1 MPRAIL
7 IFSLVIGSLLL
18 FPSQSVA
25 QGCGHWAEK
34 LMESFFPKQID
45 EQGLREFAGASPQEY
60 FQTVSDAHRPELIKL
75 VQTHRSIPHVESRLQ
90 FALQK
95 FYDVGFEH
103 YGVRLDHEKLLIQP
117 DMDINA
123 FATGSMIGFNVWLL
137 EYFLDPIA
145 YLVNIRA
152 LPNNAYTSAQ
162 YRSVRSRFGWKNDW
176 NSIYYVLAHEAGHN
190 LMRHRD
196 QQILTNV
203 NSIFENYS
211 HAVRNHRKDLALGRK
226 GGAKRYIW
234 QSLQS
239 FFKQFDNAETK
250 REMEA
255 EADAVAVVL
264 LRGAGLD
271 PTMALTGA
279 QRMALLFASNDPQG
293 WQGGLTEALCSTHPD
308 WLERIDQIQANL
320 NCVHF
325 MGGLCQDHIAYP
337 VDDFLAG
344 LRNGMAQLDE
354 YHKETISIAER
365 NPANSTSR
373 YEVRVKVNPK
383 DAQLMVDGK
392 NADPGKL
399 KLEVGPHIL
408 SASKEGFQTS
418 ERRIVVFPDF
428 QPKVTVKLKRAR
440 IRR

>member
-1 MPRAIL
+1 MRRAIL

-25 QGCGHWAEK
+25 QGCGHWSAK

-45 EQGLREFAGASPQEY
+45 EQGLREFSRFTPEDY
-60 FQTVSDAHRPELIKL
+60 FQAISINSQAEISQF
-75 VQTHRSIPHVESRLQ
+75 VQAHRSIPEVESKLQ
-90 FALQK
+90 FALRK
-95 FYDVGFEH
+95 FYDVGFEL
-103 YGVRLDHEKLLIQP
+103 YGVRLDHENLLIQP
-117 DMDINA
+117 NMDINA
-123 FATGSMIGFNVWLL
+123 FATGSMIGFNVGLL
-137 EYFLDPIA
+137 QYFLDPVV
-145 YLVNIRA
+145 YLVNSGA

-176 NSIYYVLAHEAGHN
+176 NGIYYILAHEAAHN

-196 QQILTNV
+196 QDILTQV
-203 NSIFENYS
+203 QVMFENYS
-211 HAVRNHRKDLALGRK
+211 RAVQNHRKDLARGRK

-234 QSLQS
+234 QSLQG
-239 FFKQFDNAETK
+239 FFEQFDNAGAN
-250 REMEA
+250 REMES
-255 EADAVAVVL
+255 EADAVATL
-264 LRGAGLD
+264 LLQRAGFD
-271 PTMALTGA
+271 PGIALTGA
-279 QRMALLFASNDPQG
+279 QRMTLLFESNDPQG

-308 WLERIDQIQANL
+308 WLQRIDQIQANL
-320 NCVHF
+320 NCVRF

-337 VDDFLAG
+337 VNDFLAG
-344 LRNGMAQLDE
+344 LRNGMGQLDE
-354 YHKETISIAER
+354 YHKETISIAEG
-365 NPANSTSR
+365 NPVNSASR

-408 SASKEGFQTS
+408 SASKEGFRTA

-440 IRR
+440 IRK

>member
-1 MPRAIL
+1 MPRATL

-45 EQGLREFAGASPQEY
+45 EQGLGEFAGASPQEY

-95 FYDVGFEH
+95 FYDVGFEL

-123 FATGSMIGFNVWLL
+123 FATGSMIGFNVGLL
-137 EYFLDPIA
+137 QYFLDPVA
-145 YLVNIRA
+145 YLVNIGA

-176 NSIYYVLAHEAGHN
+176 NGIYYVLAHEAGHN

-196 QQILTNV
+196 QHILTNV
-203 NSIFENYS
+203 QVMVENYS
-211 HAVRNHRKDLALGRK
+211 RAVQNHRKDLARGRT

-234 QSLQS
+234 QSMQG
-239 FFKQFDNAETK
+239 FFKQFDNAETN
-250 REMEA
+250 REMEV

-264 LRGAGLD
+264 LRGAGFD
-271 PTMALTGA
+271 PAMALTEA
-279 QRMALLFASNDPQG
+279 QRMTLLVESNDPQG
-293 WQGGLTEALCSTHPD
+293 WHGGLTKALCSTHPD
-308 WLERIDQIQANL
+308 WLHWIERIQANL

-344 LRNGMAQLDE
+344 LRNGMGQLDE
-354 YHKETISIAER
+354 YHEETISIAER
-365 NPANSTSR
+365 NPANSASR
-373 YEVRVKVNPK
+373 YEVRVKVKPK

-392 NADPGKL
+392 IADPGKL

-408 SASKEGFQTS
+408 SASKEGFRTA
-418 ERRIVVFPDF
+418 EKKIVVFPDF
-428 QPKVTVKLKRAR
+428 QPRVTVKLKRVK
-440 IRR
+440 IRK